1 MVTVSN
7 ACSYFSVCFISNNN
21 NYDSDNYIGT
31 TGGLDVFMRNIVYA
45 VCSKNLSVKTPTVKI
60 QLIKQSEFVG
70 GYVPYGDVL
79 LPTIRSKLVIDPKAA
94 DVIRK
99 VFLVAKDRNTPNIS

>member
-31 TGGLDVFMRNIVYA
+31 TGGLDIFMRNIVYA

-70 GYVPYGDVL
+70 VYVPYGDVL

-94 DVIRK
+94 DVIADESS
-99 VFLVAKDRNTPNIS
+99 AKEHP